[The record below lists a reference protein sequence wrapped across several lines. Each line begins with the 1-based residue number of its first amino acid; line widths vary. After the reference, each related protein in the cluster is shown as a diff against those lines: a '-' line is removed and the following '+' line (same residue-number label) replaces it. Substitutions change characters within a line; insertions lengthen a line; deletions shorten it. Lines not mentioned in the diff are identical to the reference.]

1 MIKFERKTNKKVT
14 FKKKLFM
21 WLIFWWHKSFSWV
34 QIRLHAKFQFHRSF
48 GSALEVLGGTKI
60 LLTSL
65 ENIICIHALY

>member
-1 MIKFERKTNKKVT
+1 
-14 FKKKLFM
+14 M